1 MLMDPDFDRVPRKLT
16 TRAHASHRKGE
27 PVMITYRS
35 RLNIDGRSQPHEIS
49 RRLPSGRGRGACCL
63 VHTAATDDVM
73 IMVDDDV
80 MMMMHAEVPR

>member
-16 TRAHASHRKGE
+16 TRAHHRKGE

-49 RRLPSGRGRGACCL
+49 RRLPSGRGRGACYL

-80 MMMMHAEVPR
+80 TMMMHAEVPR